1 MPAPNNVSY
10 KIDSATCHEDIGQAV
25 CEVIAVRDALRQGCI
40 APEDSGIARKHDPAS
55 AAVDLAIDVENLFCG
70 FALISARNLPTG
82 FVEKMKFDLV
92 IIFKNTQNST
102 LTATQMEHIVMFDYR
117 ALPRMTI
124 ALLTIAAEWLCR
136 QALQ

>member
-1 MPAPNNVSY
+1 
-10 KIDSATCHEDIGQAV
+10 
-25 CEVIAVRDALRQGCI
+25 
-40 APEDSGIARKHDPAS
+40 
-55 AAVDLAIDVENLFCG
+55 VDLAIDVENLFCG
-70 FALISARNLPTG
+70 FALISAMNLPTG

-124 ALLTIAAEWLCR
+124 ALLSIAADGLCR